1 MSTPET
7 SAPGPGVPA
16 PAWEAIAEALDANDR
31 FLVTTHVNPDGD
43 GLGAELGLW
52 AYLRSRGKD
61 ARILNP
67 DPLPPRYAFLAE
79 EGEYEV
85 YDPAVHDP
93 VIEAAQVVIVLDISR
108 WGRLAAL
115 GEKLSRCRAL
125 KVCIDHHPFEANG
138 MADLYAVD
146 LGASATGQLVY
157 EMIRDRGHEVDR
169 RMALGFYVSILT
181 DTGSFRYSNSDPRA
195 HRAAAELLPLGLD
208 PYELYESVYGNSSL
222 PRVRLLGEALI
233 SMRVEAEGRL
243 FLLVLTRDMMA
254 RSGAIPSDTEGFVD
268 IPRSIVGCEGV
279 ALLMEHE
286 GGEVKLSLRSRS
298 RIDVNRVAVA
308 LGGGG
313 HVRASGAT
321 LDGPLEDAVE
331 RVVAELTR
339 ELARTDAG
347 AA

>member
-1 MSTPET
+1 M
-7 SAPGPGVPA
+7 PA
-16 PAWEAIAEALDANDR
+16 PAWAEIARAIEDNER

-52 AYLRSRGKD
+52 VYLRALGKD

-67 DPLPPRYAFLAE
+67 DPIPPRYTFLGE
-79 EGEYEV
+79 EGDYEV

-115 GEKLSRCRAL
+115 GEKLSRSGAL
-125 KVCIDHHPFEANG
+125 KICIDHHPFEANG

-146 LGASATGQLVY
+146 LGAAATGQLVY
-157 EMIRDRGHEVDR
+157 EMIRDRGGRVDR

-181 DTGSFRYSNSDPRA
+181 DTGSFRFSNSDPRA
-195 HRAAAELLPLGLD
+195 HRAAAELLPQGLD

-222 PRVRLLGEALI
+222 PRVRLLGEALT
-233 SMRVEAEGRL
+233 SMRVEADGRL
-243 FLLVLTRDMMA
+243 YLLVLTRDMMT
-254 RSGAIPSDTEGFVD
+254 RTGAVPSDTEGFVD
-268 IPRSIVGCEGV
+268 VPRSIVGCEGV

-286 GGEVKLSLRSRS
+286 GGQVKLSLRSRG
-298 RIDVNRVAVA
+298 RMDVNRVASG

-321 LDGPLEDAVE
+321 LQGPLEDAVA
-331 RVVAELTR
+331 RVIADLTEELRRIEPGT
-339 ELARTDAG
+339 A
-347 AA
+347 